1 MESTGLGGLFR
12 LGGCGIGGGRGID
25 IIRPRRGRGAIS
37 FAGFGLG
44 AGDGAEGTKGT
55 SIASRGSPGTIVCPS
70 HWWSRVECY
79 GSGGASKEAAAAAA
93 AATAAAAAGAAA
105 ATAAAAAA
113 GDGFG
118 RGAGDGAASS
128 AQGQGNPNRITL
140 AELGRGAGDG
150 AERTTHTAEGTSIA
164 LAS

>member
-79 GSGGASKEAAAAAA
+79 GSGGASEAAA
-93 AATAAAAAGAAA
+93 
-105 ATAAAAAA
+105 AAAAAA

-150 AERTTHTAEGTSIA
+150 AERTTHTGLGHGAVAEGTSIA